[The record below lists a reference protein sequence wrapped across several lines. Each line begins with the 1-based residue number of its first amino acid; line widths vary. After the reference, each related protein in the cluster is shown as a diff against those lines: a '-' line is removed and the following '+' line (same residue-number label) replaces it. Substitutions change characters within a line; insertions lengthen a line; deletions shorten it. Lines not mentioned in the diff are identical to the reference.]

1 MKDIL
6 GRELKEGDVVV
17 IKGSGGEH
25 GSAKP
30 MAVGIFYKKSVRLP
44 GGAHRSARDMFLV
57 ENPGKLEQDIKDTI
71 LKELEAEKKAA
82 AVRAQQKNAQKANF
96 VGRVYQMAKENKVFL
111 YLGEKRVQYFVDGEL
126 LHDEVG
132 NLYFDCGRTHV
143 YNPIDPTKV
152 DFESAKKRVQEA
164 LSSWGSTY
172 YDVVKGFK
180 SYVKEYH
187 DVEVPREFEISGVHT
202 WKTGK
207 WNGVSSQTDMQ
218 WEEHVKNI
226 RVVITDVYK

>member
-57 ENPGKLEQDIKDTI
+57 ENPGKLEQDIKETI

-132 NLYFDCGRTHV
+132 NLYFECAPCSFRKW
-143 YNPIDPTKV
+143 NPIFISSCP
-152 DFESAKKRVQEA
+152 VQ
-164 LSSWGSTY
+164 LIIVPVISS
-172 YDVVKGFK
+172 
-180 SYVKEYH
+180 
-187 DVEVPREFEISGVHT
+187 
-202 WKTGK
+202 GK
-207 WNGVSSQTDMQ
+207 LVFVLADC
-218 WEEHVKNI
+218 
-226 RVVITDVYK
+226 